1 MPGLGAAPGGRV
13 GLVDQLN
20 VGAIALLQCACV
32 LLASARLKGCAALT
46 VVAGLKLVTIGQ
58 YEKGLAGNAH
68 GFLLVSGFK
77 DHNFLSCGP
86 FLADFWLT
94 GQNSAGDVPGTVVA
108 AEGGDGHGSRFGVIA
123 RLGAALA
130 GRVELGVETH
140 QAGVSFGVNAKHLA
154 GCTEDETNSFLEAVF
169 VSAGFSTFQVSSHPG
184 KSVSANGA
192 IGVELI
198 PDPVGVVGDCD
209 GVVGGH
215 GSRFGVPGLPA
226 CAHPTSCAAMVN
238 PTVWRLLRTCHN
250 PVAIV
255 PAWHQRTSST

>member
-13 GLVDQLN
+13 GLVDH
-20 VGAIALLQCACV
+20 IALLQCACV

-108 AEGGDGHGSRFGVIA
+108 AEGGDGHGSRV
-123 RLGAALA
+123 
-130 GRVELGVETH
+130 
-140 QAGVSFGVNAKHLA
+140 
-154 GCTEDETNSFLEAVF
+154 
-169 VSAGFSTFQVSSHPG
+169 
-184 KSVSANGA
+184 
-192 IGVELI
+192 
-198 PDPVGVVGDCD
+198 
-209 GVVGGH
+209 
-215 GSRFGVPGLPA
+215 GVPGLPA
-226 CAHPTSCAAMVN
+226 CAHPTPCAAMVN

-250 PVAIV
+250 PVATV